1 MPVFPHSCAIR
12 LQQSR
17 STAVIAAPGM
27 VHAITGSAASSSAK
41 AETPTLTASLTTV
54 SLFLTVVRG
63 NGSKKVSNYPS
74 FVARALVRYRLY

>member
-1 MPVFPHSCAIR
+1 MPVFPHSCAMR

-17 STAVIAAPGM
+17 STAVIAAPGK

-41 AETPTLTASLTTV
+41 AETPTLAASLTTV

-63 NGSKKVSNYPS
+63 NGSKKASNYPS
-74 FVARALVRYRLY
+74 FVARALAHHWIH

>member
-27 VHAITGSAASSSAK
+27 VHAITGSAAKSSAK
-41 AETPTLTASLTTV
+41 AETPTPAASLTPI
-54 SLFLTVVRG
+54 SLFLSVVRG
-63 NGSKKVSNYPS
+63 NSSKKVSNYLS
-74 FVARALVRYRLY
+74 FRSKAPKLDR

>member
-1 MPVFPHSCAIR
+1 MR

-27 VHAITGSAASSSAK
+27 VHPITGSAASSSAK

-54 SLFLTVVRG
+54 SLFLTVVMG
-63 NGSKKVSNYPS
+63 NG
-74 FVARALVRYRLY
+74 

>member
-1 MPVFPHSCAIR
+1 MRVFPHSCAIR

-41 AETPTLTASLTTV
+41 AETPTLAASLTPI
-54 SLFLTVVRG
+54 SLFLSVVRG
-63 NGSKKVSNYPS
+63 NSSKKVSNY
-74 FVARALVRYRLY
+74 LVSDLTPQR